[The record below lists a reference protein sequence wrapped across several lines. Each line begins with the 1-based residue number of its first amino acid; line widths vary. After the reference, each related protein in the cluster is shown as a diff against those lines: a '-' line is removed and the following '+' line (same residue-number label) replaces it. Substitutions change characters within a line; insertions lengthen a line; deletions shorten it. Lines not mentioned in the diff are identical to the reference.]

1 MTFNAEPLNNQH
13 VTYQQPHYQQMQY
26 MPVPQNQQSIL
37 DQKEFTRFKKD
48 MGRQLKKIE
57 KLIKVSKNKEI
68 ANAEANSIAK

>member
-1 MTFNAEPLNNQH
+1 
-13 VTYQQPHYQQMQY
+13 MQY